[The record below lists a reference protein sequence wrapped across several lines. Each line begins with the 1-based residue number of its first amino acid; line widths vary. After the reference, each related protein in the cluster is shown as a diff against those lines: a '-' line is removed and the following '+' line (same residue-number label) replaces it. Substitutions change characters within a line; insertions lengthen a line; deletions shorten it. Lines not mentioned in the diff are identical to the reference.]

1 MSKGWL
7 DRGVLMLTRQEWPAL
22 VRGLNIILKNDE
34 QTDGPETQITQKI
47 FNDDT
52 ATIDLQVKS
61 LKGNKLTAKTKTK
74 SRNSKSPDQ
83 RRALEQS
90 SEMDM
95 FNSKLHS

>member
-34 QTDGPETQITQKI
+34 LTDGPETQITQKI